1 MATCN
6 NCGATVSDDAKFC
19 TECGKMIEK
28 KSVCVNCGAKLR
40 DGAKFCVECGT
51 PIPKQEPQKE
61 TVLQKDIVEVNEN
74 LLSSLNNLNDTFEEF
89 LELQRENP
97 DVLFTIVLDDD
108 MKLVGWITSFN
119 ITKGLREGKKLI
131 SEVMD
136 PVENILVIKEDEAA
150 KNTVIE
156 ISKHKLISVPI
167 INDDNQVTGVCR
179 SVDVVDSMSS
189 LYDIKVVKI
198 YEAMEKELR
207 GVTWDEL
214 MEASAK
220 ISTRT
225 TGVKITAEEYEKN
238 IQNST
243 FGEAI
248 WATGGLEK
256 FFAGL
261 ISVGEIVIA
270 RKVGR
275 ARR

>member
-1 MATCN
+1 MKAKEMMDN
-6 NCGATVSDDAKFC
+6 EFVYVSK
-19 TECGKMIEK
+19 
-28 KSVCVNCGAKLR
+28 
-40 DGAKFCVECGT
+40 
-51 PIPKQEPQKE
+51 
-61 TVLQKDIVEVNEN
+61 
-74 LLSSLNNLNDTFEEF
+74 NDTIEDVSLKMEEYK
-89 LELQRENP
+89 R
-97 DVLFTIVLDDD
+97 FTAPVLDEN
-108 MKLVGWITSFN
+108 MKLEGWITSFN
-119 ITKGLREGKKLI
+119 ITKGLREGKKTI
-131 SEVMD
+131 ADVMS
-136 PVENILVIKEDEAA
+136 PVEEIMTINENEAA
-150 KNTVIE
+150 RNVVIAASKN
-156 ISKHKLISVPI
+156 KLISIPI
-167 INDDNQVTGVCR
+167 INDENQVIGVCR